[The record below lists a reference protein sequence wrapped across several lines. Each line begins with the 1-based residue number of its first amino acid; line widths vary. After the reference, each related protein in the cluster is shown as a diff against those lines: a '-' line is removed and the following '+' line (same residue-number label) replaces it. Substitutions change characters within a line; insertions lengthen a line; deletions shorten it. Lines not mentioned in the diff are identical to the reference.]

1 MSVPLKSS
9 ARLNIPVLPKGQPHP
24 EHHLGSAKDP
34 HEVRLFNEPHPD
46 PTGALG
52 ANHPQPRMLVRSQEL
67 YEPIPDRDYRENLY
81 ESPLPHRA
89 LLLVFLCTT
98 KSLPSLFYAEGRRLP
113 LSHVNPEATRRAAWR
128 SGPGYRGPQALQP
141 PQVAGKRHRCRAD
154 SATRSRKHSPM
165 GLQMRLQ
172 TRLQMGSRMGSQ
184 RRSPRESSS
193 HRLRTP

>member
-1 MSVPLKSS
+1 MSVPLMSS
-9 ARLNIPVLPKGQPHP
+9 ARLNITMLPKGKPYP

-34 HEVRLFNEPHPD
+34 HTLRLFNEPHRD

-52 ANHPQPRMLVRSQEL
+52 ANHPQPRMLLRSQEL
-67 YEPIPDRDYRENLY
+67 YQPIPDRDYRESLY

-89 LLLVFLCTT
+89 LLLMFSCTT

-113 LSHVNPEATRRAAWR
+113 LSHVKCEATRRAAWR

-141 PQVAGKRHRCRAD
+141 PQVAGRRHRCRAA
-154 SATRSRKHSPM
+154 SAKRSRKHSPM

-172 TRLQMGSRMGSQ
+172 MGSRM
-184 RRSPRESSS
+184 RSPRESWKRSPK
-193 HRLRTP
+193 T